1 MVKIFN
7 RGWNRV
13 TMSVDTI
20 IDSESPVDKL
30 PNVTGEQLGSIGD
43 DINLPMLVRDVG
55 SRKKKKLVS
64 HRNDILK
71 ELEKIDKE
79 MLQLD
84 ILLDAVEKL

>member
-64 HRNDILK
+64 RRNDILK